1 MPPPAQ
7 TNLDDVIILLTKME
21 QNQRTNSKFNIGSA
35 IALAIAASFSFVLA
49 LALNAFLQ
57 AAFQKIPVGT
67 GLLGLAI
74 YAIAALFVCIL
85 ALFLIYLYLQPWLQ
99 ARFKFAE
106 K

>member
-7 TNLDDVIILLTKME
+7 TNLDDVIILLTKIE
-21 QNQRTNSKFNIGSA
+21 QNQRAAAKFNVGTALSV
-35 IALAIAASFSFVLA
+35 ALAGAFIFILA

-57 AAFQKIPVGT
+57 AAFAMIPVGT
-67 GLLGLAI
+67 GLPGLAI
-74 YAIAALFVCIL
+74 YAIIAIIMCLG
-85 ALFLIYLYLQPWLQ
+85 ALFLIYVYLQPWLQ